1 MSEENTPIPEELQA
15 KLDEI
20 ELNAEDEA
28 KKLPRFD
35 MQKALLTGVCCLG
48 LGFTFGIAMRIPVAT
63 SGAFGILIGL
73 VGFVT
78 GGCQR
83 PKKK

>member
-1 MSEENTPIPEELQA
+1 MNDENTPIPEELQA
-15 KLDEI
+15 KLDEVEI
-20 ELNAEDEA
+20 NAENEA
-28 KKLPRFD
+28 GKLPRFD
-35 MQKALLTGVCCLG
+35 IQKALLTGVCCLG
-48 LGFTFGIAMRIPVAT
+48 LGFTFGIGMRIPVAT
-63 SGAFGILIGL
+63 SAAFGIIIGL